1 MLQGPKV
8 LSMPWWIA
16 THFVGSL
23 NPGATHRLPSSSFSG
38 LYLGPYKVI
47 PKRSYEGAYGYS
59 GGMTLL
65 SVLGWRP

>member
-23 NPGATHRLPSSSFSG
+23 NPGLRIGSLVVPLVAC
-38 LYLGPYKVI
+38 I
-47 PKRSYEGAYGYS
+47 
-59 GGMTLL
+59 
-65 SVLGWRP
+65 